1 MAQLSRARLYGL
13 LLLACGGLA
22 AYHSWAHDGR
32 GASIAETA
40 IWSQC
45 CGQGDCFPQRLQIIG
60 NEAGKKLSVQIEG
73 VETSVDKD
81 KFSPVPSDRT
91 WVCYARPGG
100 TISNENIR
108 CILYPQQ
115 SGTT

>member
-1 MAQLSRARLYGL
+1 L
-13 LLLACGGLA
+13 
-22 AYHSWAHDGR
+22 
-32 GASIAETA
+32 
-40 IWSQC
+40 
-45 CGQGDCFPQRLQIIG
+45 PQHLQILG

-73 VETSVDKD
+73 VETAVDKD

-91 WVCYARPGG
+91 WVCYLRPGG
-100 TISNENIR
+100 TINNENIR